1 MKSAPAGI
9 GTTGFFVDLA
19 VLMAKNDPSDQEPFP
34 PQPVPPATSSGEA
47 PAPRPGG
54 DGAAARPTEG
64 SLDEVVTIED
74 RIRRLDELIGSRPDG
89 YKGLG
94 IRLALGMAQ
103 EIREGVPV
111 GSRTAVLVSRWQEQY
126 PEEWVE
132 EAIAHARAFLTQPAR
147 LREEFSVRLAAF
159 EEDAATEA
167 EAFEEGEAE
176 SLESELPDAGRP
188 DRDPGDA

>member
-1 MKSAPAGI
+1 
-9 GTTGFFVDLA
+9 
-19 VLMAKNDPSDQEPFP
+19 MAKTDPSDEELSASR
-34 PQPVPPATSSGEA
+34 PVPPATSSEDA
-47 PAPRPGG
+47 PAQRPEG
-54 DGAAARPTEG
+54 DGAASRVTDG
-64 SLDEVVTIED
+64 RLDEAVSIED

-103 EIREGVPV
+103 ELREGVRV
-111 GSRTAVLVSRWQEQY
+111 GSRTAELVSRWQEQY

-147 LREEFSVRLAAF
+147 LREEFSVRLEAF
-159 EEDAATEA
+159 EDDAAAEA
-167 EAFEEGEAE
+167 EAFEDGEAE
-176 SLESELPDAGRP
+176 SLEDDLPTAGRT